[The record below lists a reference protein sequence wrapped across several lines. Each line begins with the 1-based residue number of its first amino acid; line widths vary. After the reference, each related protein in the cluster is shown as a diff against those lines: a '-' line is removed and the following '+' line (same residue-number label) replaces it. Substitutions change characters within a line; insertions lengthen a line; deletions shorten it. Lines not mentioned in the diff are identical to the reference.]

1 MPGGEDG
8 EFEPELSSLFSGINL
23 LYLLIWSCF
32 KVKSSLSR
40 ADGSEEEEIFKTV
53 SLVLPFTKKL
63 ASKRNNLQKFK
74 YLGSCLRGML
84 KL

>member
-40 ADGSEEEEIFKTV
+40 ADGSEEEIFKTV
-53 SLVLPFTKKL
+53 SVASLAFYKKIG
-63 ASKRNNLQKFK
+63 K
-74 YLGSCLRGML
+74 
-84 KL
+84 